1 MQPALFYGPGQ
12 QQGFMPPTAAGR
24 AGIPFA
30 PQQGM
35 GVPGMQGG
43 RPGQFAGMTGQQGG
57 RGAPNAGQQIP
68 PNAFGMPG
76 QAIPFPMNQGGP
88 MGGFPNGMTY
98 PQAVAQVQA
107 QLGRGVPGGR
117 GQMQGMQGV
126 PPQMMGLQQGMRGRD
141 GRPQQFPVQP
151 GRGGLG
157 IGMPAGQ
164 MGGFPPQG
172 RGPMIPI
179 MGQPGMMQPGAD
191 AALTLPNL
199 QALTSAP
206 PTQQKQLLGE
216 ALYPKISALQHDLA
230 GKITGML
237 LEMDNSELIG
247 LYVTATQSQ
256 CTRSLGLTVTGLM
269 MMTSFAKRLMKPLTC
284 TTST

>member
-1 MQPALFYGPGQ
+1 MQPAMFYGPGQ
-12 QQGFMPPTAAGR
+12 QPGFMPPNAAGR

-43 RPGQFAGMTGQQGG
+43 RPGQFASMPGQQGG
-57 RGAPNAGQQIP
+57 RAAPNAGQQMP

-76 QAIPFPMNQGGP
+76 QAMPFPMNQGGP

-98 PQAVAQVQA
+98 PQAMAQVQA
-107 QLGRGVPGGR
+107 QLGRGGPGGR
-117 GQMQGMQGV
+117 GQMQGTQGI

-151 GRGGLG
+151 GRGGM
-157 IGMPAGQ
+157 GMGMQAGP
-164 MGGFPPQG
+164 MGGFPQQG
-172 RGPMIPI
+172 RGPMVPS
-179 MGQPGMMQPGAD
+179 MGQAGMMQPGAD

-206 PTQQKQLLGE
+206 PNQQKQLLGE
-216 ALYPKISALQHDLA
+216 TLYPKISVMQPELA

-237 LEMDNSELIG
+237 LEMDNSELVG
-247 LYVTATQSQ
+247 LYVPATRNGCTQ
-256 CTRSLGLTVTGLM
+256 CSALIVTGLM
-269 MMTSFAKRLMKPLTC
+269 MMTSFARRLTKLLMC
-284 TTST
+284 TMST